1 MHALCHAVC
10 IVHMTD
16 GDRPR
21 VLHGT
26 AVLVLS
32 VQKAGY
38 TEWQS
43 EGHRERESERER
55 EGEKDIGMYIY
66 IYIYIY
72 IYR

>member
-55 EGEKDIGMYIY
+55 GRERYRYVYIY
-66 IYIYIY
+66 IYIL
-72 IYR
+72 